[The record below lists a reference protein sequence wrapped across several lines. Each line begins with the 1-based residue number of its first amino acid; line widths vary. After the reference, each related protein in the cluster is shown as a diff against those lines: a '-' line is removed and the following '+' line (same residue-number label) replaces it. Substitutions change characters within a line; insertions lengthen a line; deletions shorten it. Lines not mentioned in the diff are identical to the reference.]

1 MLTAFVFLSGEYEKQ
16 LWVLLGLAVAVYGI
30 ARRRLAAQPRS

>member
-16 LWVLLGLAVAVYGI
+16 LWLLLGLAVALHAL
-30 ARRRLAAQPRS
+30 ARRGWRESR